1 MPDLT
6 DSEAIEALFDSTSG
20 HLAFS
25 PSLNFSKQDTNTSYY
40 HPKNS
45 PVPFPLS
52 TPKSSLSLAPHKHPL
67 QQNTSMLNLAQNSN
81 LDCYSSTYFA
91 HSNPSQTPSF
101 NPNYSPIF
109 TSQEETTASP
119 VLCRSISCFDLI
131 GTVGCGSYGKVL
143 LGNLSNEATGSNSL
157 HAIKVLSKRYMYR
170 DGVEEVK
177 RELRALRWIADTIKY
192 SDAKKSQSFQGVS
205 FLQKMSESFQNDN
218 FVFLVLVRRN
228 LPLSVIL

>member
-81 LDCYSSTYFA
+81 LDCYSSTNFA

-101 NPNYSPIF
+101 NS
-109 TSQEETTASP
+109 
-119 VLCRSISCFDLI
+119 
-131 GTVGCGSYGKVL
+131 KL
-143 LGNLSNEATGSNSL
+143 L
-157 HAIKVLSKRYMYR
+157 
-170 DGVEEVK
+170 
-177 RELRALRWIADTIKY
+177 ADFY
-192 SDAKKSQSFQGVS
+192 KS
-205 FLQKMSESFQNDN
+205 
-218 FVFLVLVRRN
+218 RRN
-228 LPLSVIL
+228 HSVAGSLSVNLML